1 VGGDFDGD
9 GDVDG
14 NDFLRWQQNLGR
26 PALTAEA
33 SQGDA
38 DGDRDVDAADLATWR
53 TNHGTAASAPIV
65 ANATAVGIAA
75 SDVAALGQLAAPVET
90 AGRMP
95 RAHRPTLPMEAAR
108 PRYVPPG
115 LVPGWQAAHTA
126 VSSSG
131 SDASGDEIADLDDAF
146 ASLVESDMR
155 AL

>member
-1 VGGDFDGD
+1 
-9 GDVDG
+9 VD
-14 NDFLRWQQNLGR
+14 
-26 PALTAEA
+26 
-33 SQGDA
+33 S
-38 DGDRDVDAADLATWR
+38 ADLTMWR
-53 TNHGTAASAPIV
+53 INHGTVTPAPIV
-65 ANATAVGIAA
+65 ANATAVGLAA

-90 AGRMP
+90 PGRMP
-95 RAHRPTLPMEAAR
+95 RVHRPVSPVEAAR

-131 SDASGDEIADLDDAF
+131 SDASGDEMADLDDAF